1 MVYDL
6 TLGGTTGHLKTADY
20 PWGKTTVK
28 IRLEDWSANFSL
40 TMGGLE
46 P

>member
-6 TLGGTTGHLKTADY
+6 TLGGTTDHLKTADY

-28 IRLEDWSANFSL
+28 IRIE
-40 TMGGLE
+40 G
-46 P
+46 